1 MLLLQILSGHKGF
14 TPTEKAFYL
23 YLDVSN
29 DFVAS
34 GSEDSNGYIW
44 EKYYGVLL
52 TKLPHAECVNCVVF
66 NPKDQETC
74 ITASDDYTLQVW
86 TSKCKARLKD

>member
-1 MLLLQILSGHKGF
+1 MLSGHKGF
-14 TPTEKAFYL
+14 TPTERAFYL

-34 GSEDSNGYIW
+34 GSEDSHGCIW
-44 EKYYGVLL
+44 EKHYGVLL
-52 TKLPHAECVNCVVF
+52 ARLPHTECVNCVVF

-74 ITASDDYTLQVW
+74 ITASDDFTLQVW
-86 TSKCKARLKD
+86 SSKRKERLRKDKR